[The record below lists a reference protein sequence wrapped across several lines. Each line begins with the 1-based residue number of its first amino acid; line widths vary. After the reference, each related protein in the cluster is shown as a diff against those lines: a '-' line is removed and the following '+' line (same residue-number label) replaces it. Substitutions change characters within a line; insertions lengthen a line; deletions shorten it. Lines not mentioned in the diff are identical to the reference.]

1 MVRGIFAGFIVQA
14 ALAVS
19 APADKRWNCAAVWY
33 VPSPFNKR
41 CYRFWLLTD
50 MFLGDSAVG
59 KIGLGLDVALR
70 AACALLRTHGTRSVS
85 LGLRP

>member
-1 MVRGIFAGFIVQA
+1 MVRGIFAGLIVQA

-19 APADKRWNCAAVWY
+19 APADKRWNCATVWY
-33 VPSPFNKR
+33 VLSPFTKPD
-41 CYRFWLLTD
+41 YRFWLLTD
-50 MFLGDSAVG
+50 RFLGDSAVG

-70 AACALLRTHGTRSVS
+70 AACALLRTHGTPSAS